1 MVLSANLSKMFPV
14 RCVLCSAPLVGP
26 SGTCAE
32 IALLESRLKR
42 PKFKKIA
49 QITTGG
55 EVREKEGE
63 EMREKE
69 GEG

>member
-1 MVLSANLSKMFPV
+1 M
-14 RCVLCSAPLVGP
+14 C
-26 SGTCAE
+26 TE

-63 EMREKE
+63 EIREKE

>member
-1 MVLSANLSKMFPV
+1 M
-14 RCVLCSAPLVGP
+14 
-26 SGTCAE
+26 CAE

-49 QITTGG
+49 QITTGR

-63 EMREKE
+63 GMREK
-69 GEG
+69 GVRGGNVHLLQLIIIYYCD